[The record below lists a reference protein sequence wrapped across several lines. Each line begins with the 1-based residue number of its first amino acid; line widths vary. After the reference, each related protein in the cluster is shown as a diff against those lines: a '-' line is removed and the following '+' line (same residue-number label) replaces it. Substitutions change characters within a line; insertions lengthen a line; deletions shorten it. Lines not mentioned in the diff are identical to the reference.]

1 MIMIVIAPP
10 MAMSQ
15 TTATNIPQV
24 IMVIVMIMTIATMM
38 IMTISTMMMMM
49 IPINDHGWDCSC
61 NGNEPHHG
69 NQHSTGIN
77 QHMMIMTI
85 STIMMMLMMIL
96 PRLGL

>member
-1 MIMIVIAPP
+1 MIMF
-10 MAMSQ
+10 M
-15 TTATNIPQV
+15 
-24 IMVIVMIMTIATMM
+24 MIMTIATMM
-38 IMTISTMMMMM
+38 FMMNMTIATMMIMM
-49 IPINDHGWDCSC
+49 IPINDHDCDCSS